1 MDDCIDQY
9 NAEHAFCII
18 SLQNNA
24 SIASIN
30 SKDDILCTTL
40 TNRTSGYPCYVE
52 ILVENLPN
60 SKDYYFLRALG
71 LRPDGRSV
79 KDKSVSNA
87 KLVLS

>member
-40 TNRTSGYPCYVE
+40 TNRTSGCPCYVE
-52 ILVENLPN
+52 IVENLTN
-60 SKDYYFLRALG
+60 SRDYYFLRALG